1 MGLIDQ
7 MRDSVV
13 SVSRVALQAAGD
25 GADQFNSWAEGRGQE
40 AANREFDQFIEKA
53 STAAIRAG
61 NTGHKERERNLAGNR
76 PKEGEG
82 DQSPGERKALHF
94 DPFDLVA
101 AMGYRERPSPLTY
114 SAMERV
120 GRSVPVIADIITT
133 RTNQVLMFC
142 DKPEGRHAAGF
153 EIRLSDR
160 SAKASKATDKRI
172 AELTDIMLHCGYY
185 DEAEESTSLTDFA
198 KMFVPDSLM
207 YDQGCFEV
215 VPDSKGRPSYFAIV
229 DPSTIRLLD
238 PGYRDA
244 GDPFC
249 VQVIGGSIVE
259 SFTSQE
265 LAFCVRN
272 PRSGIKAYGYGTSEI
287 ESLVRE
293 ITGFLWGM
301 DYNRRFFT
309 QGSATRGILNFKG
322 TIPDK
327 QLRAFR
333 RQWYSMVSG
342 VSNAWRTPITNA
354 DELQWIN
361 MQMSNRD
368 MEYSAWLD
376 FLIKVCCARYNIAP
390 EEVNFS
396 YGNTGQTNSMG
407 GQPLEE
413 KIKASKDLGLRP
425 LVRWFFTQLNIHFLQ
440 KIDPDYEMVPVGLDD
455 KGEENEI
462 DLLAKEGGAWLT
474 IDECRER
481 RGEEP
486 LGPDKGGDVIE
497 NQVWMQWF
505 NAMKQEEQMAAGEEG
520 EEFDEGDEYGDEE
533 PNADEFDFD
542 HEIDFD
548 SDEDESASAPEET
561 TIKGQ
566 RDLRALRARLTFDL

>member
-25 GADQFNSWAEGRGQE
+25 GAEQFNTWAEQRGQSGV
-40 AANREFDQFIEKA
+40 NREFDQFIEKA
-53 STAAIRAG
+53 AKRAVKAG
-61 NTGHKERERNLAGNR
+61 KAGDHNLAGNK
-76 PKEGEG
+76 PKEGPDG
-82 DQSPGERKALHF
+82 PDVKPGERKALHF

-101 AMGYRERPSPLTY
+101 AMGYREKPSPLTY
-114 SAMERV
+114 RAMERV
-120 GRSVPVIADIITT
+120 GRSVPVIADIVTT

-142 DKPEGRHAAGF
+142 APPEGRHAAGF
-153 EIRLSDR
+153 EVRLKDR
-160 SAKASKATDKRI
+160 SAKVTKVHENRA
-172 AELTDIMLHCGYY
+172 AELTDIMLHCGFYE
-185 DEAEESTSLTDFA
+185 DATEATSLIDFA

-215 VPDSKGRPSYFAIV
+215 VPDAKGRPSYFAIV

-238 PGYRDA
+238 PGYRDP
-244 GDPFC
+244 GDPFA

-259 SFTSQE
+259 SFDTSE

-333 RQWYSMVSG
+333 RQWYAMVSG

-396 YGNTGQTNSMG
+396 YGNTGQAQSMSG
-407 GQPLEE
+407 VPLEE

-425 LVRWFFTQLNIHFLQ
+425 LVRWFFTQLNTHFLQ
-440 KIDPDYEMVPVGLDD
+440 KIDPDYEIVPVGLDD
-455 KGEENEI
+455 KGEESEI

-486 LGPDKGGDVIE
+486 LGEEKGGDVIE

-505 NAMKQEEQMAAGEEG
+505 NAKQQEKQMAEGGEDEGEYYDDSEEG
-520 EEFDEGDEYGDEE
+520 E
-533 PNADEFDFD
+533 ADEDDFDFE
-542 HEIDFD
+542 HEIDFG
-548 SDEDESASAPEET
+548 SDEDEGGSAPEET
-561 TIKGQ
+561 TIKGR
-566 RDLRALRARLTFDL
+566 RDLGALRARLTFDL